1 MPISAAG
8 PASIQFLALDNRCYS
23 YNIYAMA
30 VTPVPLARWLLLV
43 YRLPSSRASQR
54 VEIWRKLQR
63 YGALALPSSGHV
75 LPESAANQEKLEWL
89 ATAIRNYRGGASVV
103 RVQGFDDLP
112 DEQLRARFIE
122 ARVRDYEALGRELK
136 GFLGRAS
143 RPQGRL
149 VRLRRRFQEI
159 EGIDFFANPLR
170 GKIEALLAQAD
181 EDEKPTRGRA
191 GSERT
196 KHYRNRIWMTRPR
209 PGIDRVSSAWLI
221 RRFIDPKARFVFSD
235 DPASK
240 RDAIPFD
247 MFSAAG
253 FGHRGED
260 CTFETLRKEFAI
272 RDRKVK
278 QIAQIIHDADLGDE
292 KFGRGEGL
300 GLDATLKGWAS
311 QDVADDELLRRGM
324 ELIEGLYYGL
334 S

>member
-1 MPISAAG
+1 
-8 PASIQFLALDNRCYS
+8 
-23 YNIYAMA
+23 MA
-30 VTPVPLARWLLLV
+30 VTPAPVARWLLLV

-63 YGALALPSSGHV
+63 YGALALRSSGHV

-89 ATAIRNYRGGASVV
+89 ATAIRNYRGDASVV
-103 RVQGFDDLP
+103 RVAGFDDLS
-112 DEQLRARFIE
+112 DEQLRKLFIE
-122 ARVRDYEALGRELK
+122 ARARDYEALGRELK
-136 GFLGRAS
+136 SLLARAS
-143 RPQGRL
+143 RPAGRL

-159 EGIDFFANPLR
+159 EAIDFFENPHR

-181 EDEKPTRGRA
+181 EDEKPVRGTSMEKTRR
-191 GSERT
+191 
-196 KHYRNRIWMTRPR
+196 YRNRIWMTRPR

-221 RRFIDPKARFVFSD
+221 RRFIDSKARFVFSD
-235 DPASK
+235 DPGSK
-240 RDAIPFD
+240 PESIPFD

-253 FGHRGED
+253 FGHRGDD

-272 RDRKVK
+272 RDSKVK
-278 QIAQIIHDADLGDE
+278 RIAQIIHDADLGDE
-292 KFGRGEGL
+292 KFGRNEGL